1 MGEEEKTRIM
11 IRVPDNIC
19 KSIDAFA
26 GYSHASRPDVVI
38 DACRKFYVAI
48 CTREIAILQAVEERK
63 VVKEVALAVYYEEME
78 SYIKEFRDNYEASA
92 KKGKDTVSI
101 LVIFPFILLE
111 QINRV
116 IERTKQFKNHHE
128 YIKTALNFFF
138 SGEVELSRHETKI
151 EEFLKADDIKEE
163 VSKIREILRKGEKPT
178 Q

>member
-1 MGEEEKTRIM
+1 MGEEEKTRVM

-19 KSIDAFA
+19 RSIDAFA

-48 CTREIAILQAVEERK
+48 CTREIAILQAVEEGK
-63 VVKEVALAVYYEEME
+63 VVKEVALAVYYKEME
-78 SYIKEFRDNYEASA
+78 SFIKEFRDNYEASA

-116 IERTKQFKNHHE
+116 IVRTKQFKNHQE

-138 SGEVELSRHETKI
+138 SGEVELGRHEENI
-151 EEFLKADDIKEE
+151 EKFLKADDISEE
-163 VSKIREILRKGEKPT
+163 VNRIREMIRQGEKPI